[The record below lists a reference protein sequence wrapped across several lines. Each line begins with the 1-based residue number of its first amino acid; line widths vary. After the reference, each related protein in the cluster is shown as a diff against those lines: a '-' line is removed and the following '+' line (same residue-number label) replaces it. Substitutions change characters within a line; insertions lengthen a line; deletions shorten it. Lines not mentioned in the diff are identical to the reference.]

1 MSGQLRIGTSGYA
14 YDEWKGVF
22 YPEDLKAR
30 ERLTYYSSRFP
41 TVEINYTFRRFPSEE
56 TLIKWRDQ
64 VEEGFRFTLKANQR
78 ITHKLKLRDAAQDVS
93 DFVERARVLRDK
105 LGTILFQCPPYLRYD
120 AELLGSFLSA
130 LPAGG
135 LYAMEFRH
143 DSWNEGLQMLGDAGI
158 AWCVAETDEKAAG
171 VIPGGPFAYLRLRK
185 TDYAEADIP
194 GWADRIRPV
203 LADRDVWCYFKH
215 EEHGDAPRFADALVQ
230 LLT

>member
-1 MSGQLRIGTSGYA
+1 VSGQLRIGTSGYA

-30 ERLTYYSSRFP
+30 ERLAYYSSRFS

-64 VEEGFRFTLKANQR
+64 VEDGFSFTLKANQR
-78 ITHKLKLRDAAQDVS
+78 ITHKLKLRDASQDVS
-93 DFVERARVLRDK
+93 DFVERARVLGEK

-120 AELLGSFLSA
+120 AELLGSFLAA

-135 LYAMEFRH
+135 RYAMEFRH
-143 DSWNEGLQMLGDAGI
+143 DSWNEALPTLSDAGV
-158 AWCVAETDEKAAG
+158 AWCVAETDEKEASA
-171 VIPGGPFAYLRLRK
+171 IPEGPFAYLRLRK
-185 TDYAEADIP
+185 TDYAGADIP

-215 EEHGDAPRFADALVQ
+215 EEHGDAPRFADALAQ